1 MDFGRTH
8 RRRHADPAD
17 DGYIISCDV
26 GLYNSLVYLAG
37 YRELQQRREAVRA
50 VAATVQEGQAV
61 YPQQGPEASLGAIQN
76 PDGTYTIPEYKY
88 VIHCGCGL
96 YTASDLDDY
105 DQHLAEIVEQDGP
118 NIKLHIERTYVQMVR
133 TDLK

>member
-1 MDFGRTH
+1 M
-8 RRRHADPAD
+8 
-17 DGYIISCDV
+17 
-26 GLYNSLVYLAG
+26 YNSMVYMAG
-37 YRELQQRREAVRA
+37 YRELQIRREA
-50 VAATVQEGQAV
+50 
-61 YPQQGPEASLGAIQN
+61 EAQRQVDQIG
-76 PDGTYTIPEYKY
+76 IPEYKY